1 MLYQMSE
8 AVENKF
14 TGNTTIGA
22 ILMNADIDKT
32 RLCKIA
38 SMTHNGFARCI
49 RPVHTSADGDSIYA
63 LANGNVQVDLD
74 MAGTLAAE
82 VMTKA
87 IVSAVKSAVT
97 AYGFLAYSDLKL
109 V

>member
-1 MLYQMSE
+1 MSE
-8 AVENKF
+8 VVENKF

-22 ILMNADIDKT
+22 IIMNADFDKT

-63 LANGNVQVDLD
+63 LANGKVQADLD

-87 IVSAVKSAVT
+87 IVSAVKSTVS
-97 AYGFLAYSDLKL
+97 AYGFPAYKDLTF